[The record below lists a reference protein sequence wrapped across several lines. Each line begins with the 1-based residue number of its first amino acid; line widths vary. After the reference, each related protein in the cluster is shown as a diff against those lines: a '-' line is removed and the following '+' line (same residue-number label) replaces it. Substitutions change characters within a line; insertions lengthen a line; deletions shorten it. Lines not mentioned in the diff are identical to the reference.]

1 MPNSFD
7 QEKDR
12 LRQALD
18 ELTALNQIAAAIN
31 ALMSV
36 EQITQ
41 VIVDHCV
48 RKIHASQGAV
58 FLLEEK
64 IQQVEPGDIFKTFIR
79 EFSISAERTPVHLN
93 ASISGWM
100 IKNRTILISNNPD
113 TDERFRGFKF
123 SPLGI
128 HSILAAPLLAR
139 TRLIGTLAV
148 FNKKDGEG
156 FSENDM
162 RFLGI
167 VGSQTAKV
175 IENAR
180 LHEQEEKLT
189 AIREEIRL
197 ASSIQQ
203 GFLPKT
209 GVSLPGCEICGFNS
223 PASEVGGDFYDIV
236 RIDDHRIFVSL
247 GDVAG
252 KGIPAALLMS
262 NAQAVLRSNLVRDGE
277 IDLGKIAD
285 SLNNL
290 ICQFSSPEQY
300 ITAVFGIFDLSQ
312 NLFRFINGGHLAPIL
327 IKQDGALERF
337 PQADLIIGIIP
348 GIEFHVNEVRIE
360 KSESLFLYSDGI
372 TELYSEDDKQ
382 FGDEMLSLFLAQNR
396 DKDIPTLCTGLFEN
410 LTKYRGRRDQSDDI
424 TMVAIRVFEH

>member
-12 LRQALD
+12 LKQALD
-18 ELTALNQIAAAIN
+18 ELTALNQIAGAIN

-36 EQITQ
+36 EKITQ

-48 RKIHASQGAV
+48 RKVHASQGAV
-58 FLLEEK
+58 FLLDEK
-64 IQQVEPGDIFKTFIR
+64 INKVDGGDIFKTFIR

-93 ASISGWM
+93 DSITGWM
-100 IKNRTILISNNPD
+100 IKNRTILVSNTPD
-113 TDERFRGFKF
+113 EDERFRGFKF
-123 SPLGI
+123 SPLGV
-128 HSILAAPLLAR
+128 HSILAAPLLSR
-139 TRLIGTLAV
+139 TGLIGTLAV

-156 FSENDM
+156 FTDNDK

-197 ASSIQQ
+197 ASFIQQ
-203 GFLPKT
+203 GFLPKE
-209 GVSLPGCEICGFNS
+209 GVTTTAYEVCGFNH

-236 RIDDHRIFVSL
+236 KLDDRRVFVSL

-262 NAQAVLRSNLVRDGE
+262 NAQAVLRSQLVKGSE
-277 IDLGKIAD
+277 IELEGIAD

-300 ITAVFGIFDLSQ
+300 ITVVFGLLDSER
-312 NLFRFINGGHLAPIL
+312 NVFRFINAGHLSPIL
-327 IKQDGALERF
+327 ITQNGELSRPPAS
-337 PQADLIIGIIP
+337 DLIIGIVP
-348 GIEFHVNEVRIE
+348 GFQFNVNEISFR
-360 KSESLFLYSDGI
+360 SGDLLFLYSDGI
-372 TELYSEDDKQ
+372 TELYSEADEQ
-382 FGDEMLSLFLAQNR
+382 FGDDRLAEFLLQNR
-396 DKDIPTLCTGLFEN
+396 GKNIPDLCAALFEKLN
-410 LTKYRGRRDQSDDI
+410 GYRGNRPQSDDV
-424 TMVAIRVFEH
+424 TMLAIKSRG

>member
-12 LRQALD
+12 LKQALD
-18 ELTALNQIAAAIN
+18 ELTSLNQIAGAIN

-36 EQITQ
+36 EKITQ

-48 RKIHASQGAV
+48 RKVHASQGAV
-58 FLLEEK
+58 FLLDEK
-64 IQQVEPGDIFKTFIR
+64 INKVDGGDIFKTFIR

-93 ASISGWM
+93 DSITGWM
-100 IKNRTILISNNPD
+100 IKHRTILVSNTPD
-113 TDERFRGFKF
+113 EDERFRGFKF
-123 SPLGI
+123 SPLGVY
-128 HSILAAPLLAR
+128 SILAAPLLSR
-139 TRLIGTLAV
+139 TGLIGTLAV

-156 FSENDM
+156 FTDNDK

-197 ASSIQQ
+197 ASFIQQ
-203 GFLPKT
+203 GFLPKE
-209 GVSLPGCEICGFNS
+209 GVTTEAYEVCGFNH

-236 RIDDHRIFVSL
+236 QLDDRRVFVSL

-262 NAQAVLRSNLVRDGE
+262 NAQAVLRSQLVKGSE
-277 IDLGKIAD
+277 IELEGIAD

-300 ITAVFGIFDLSQ
+300 ITVIFGLLDSER
-312 NLFRFINGGHLAPIL
+312 NVFRFINAGHLSPIL
-327 IKQDGALERF
+327 ITQNGELSRPPAS
-337 PQADLIIGIIP
+337 DLIIGIVP
-348 GIEFHVNEVRIE
+348 GFQFHVNEISFR
-360 KSESLFLYSDGI
+360 SGDLLFLYSDGI
-372 TELYSEDDKQ
+372 TELYSEADEQ
-382 FGDEMLSLFLAQNR
+382 FGDDRLAEFLLQNR
-396 DKDIPTLCTGLFEN
+396 GKNIPIYARHCSKG
-410 LTKYRGRRDQSDDI
+410 
-424 TMVAIRVFEH
+424 